1 MSEQATS
8 NPLGGQHKGEG
19 GAMSEQATSNPL
31 GGQHKGEGGTMSQQA
46 TSNPLGGQHKGEGG
60 TMSQQATSNRLTGSD
75 SVDTVS
81 IKSMPSK
88 GGWRPKQTA
97 GLILILVGIIFLL
110 ANLGFLWW
118 WNWGTMWPTI
128 IIGIGLFILARNVNL
143 RVRT

>member
-1 MSEQATS
+1 MSKLLATLLVG
-8 NPLGGQHKGEG
+8 NTRGKE
-19 GAMSEQATSNPL
+19 AR
-31 GGQHKGEGGTMSQQA
+31 
-46 TSNPLGGQHKGEGG
+46 
-60 TMSQQATSNRLTGSD
+60 MSQQATSNRLTGSD